1 MKSFLEFKTVS
12 VSISGDYHQIM
23 FDDGLD
29 TEGEPY
35 FLIQGESG
43 FEDDGLR
50 YFESHIESLIGYYI
64 PKSASLSTGCSTT
77 SSLHISYGEKQHQ
90 DVEIRFGLHKTDFHE
105 LASALMEII
114 PKTRIER

>member
-12 VSISGDYHQIM
+12 VSISGDYYQIM

-29 TEGEPY
+29 AEGEPY

-43 FEDDGLR
+43 IDDDGIR
-50 YFESHIESLIGYYI
+50 YFESHIESLIGHYI
-64 PKSASLSTGCSTT
+64 PKSASLST
-77 SSLHISYGEKQHQ
+77 SSLHISYGEKQPQ
-90 DVEIRFGLHKTDFHE
+90 DVEIRFGLHEAVFHE

-114 PKTRIER
+114 PETRIER

>member
-12 VSISGDYHQIM
+12 VSISGDYYQIM
-23 FDDGLD
+23 FDDGLN
-29 TEGEPY
+29 TEGDPY

-43 FEDDGLR
+43 FEDDSFR
-50 YFESHIESLIGYYI
+50 YFESHIESLIGHYI
-64 PKSASLSTGCSTT
+64 LKSASLST

-90 DVEIRFGLHKTDFHE
+90 DVEISFGLHKTDYHE

-114 PKTRIER
+114 PKMRIEQ

>member
-12 VSISGDYHQIM
+12 VSISGDYYQIM

-43 FEDDGLR
+43 FEDDGCL
-50 YFESHIESLIGYYI
+50 YFESHTESLIGHYI
-64 PKSASLSTGCSTT
+64 PKSAFLSTSA
-77 SSLHISYGEKQHQ
+77 LHISYGGKQHQ
-90 DVEIRFGLHKTDFHE
+90 DVKIRFSLRKTDFHE

>member
-1 MKSFLEFKTVS
+1 MKSILEFKTVS
-12 VSISGDYHQIM
+12 VSISGDYYQIM

-43 FEDDGLR
+43 FEDDGFR
-50 YFESHIESLIGYYI
+50 YFESHIENLIGHYI
-64 PKSASLSTGCSTT
+64 PKSASLST
-77 SSLHISYGEKQHQ
+77 SSLHISYGEKQLR
-90 DVEIRFGLHKTDFHE
+90 DVEIRFGLHETNFQE

-114 PKTRIER
+114 PETEIER

>member
-12 VSISGDYHQIM
+12 VSLSGDYYQIM

-35 FLIQGESG
+35 FLIQGDSG
-43 FEDDGLR
+43 FEDDGCR
-50 YFESHIESLIGYYI
+50 YFESHIESLIGHYI
-64 PKSASLSTGCSTT
+64 PKSASLST

-90 DVEIRFGLHKTDFHE
+90 DVESRFGLHKTDFHE
-105 LASALMEII
+105 LASALMKII
-114 PKTRIER
+114 PKTRIQR

>member
-12 VSISGDYHQIM
+12 ISISGDYYQII

-43 FEDDGLR
+43 FEGEGFR
-50 YFESHIESLIGYYI
+50 YFESHIESLIGHYI
-64 PKSASLSTGCSTT
+64 PKSASLSS
-77 SSLHISYGEKQHQ
+77 SSLRISYGEKQHQ
-90 DVEIRFGLHKTDFHE
+90 DVEIRFSLHKTDFQE